1 MRPPLEKVCLAC
13 GFCVGVIHEI
23 TPKPCCRFEMKVI
36 AMKERILD
44 ALSQSALEGKTVIQ
58 LQIFSHQARCAITS
72 SAEFF
77 RGAFLGIPVVFL
89 SAEKFAVEDFAL
101 IFKD

>member
-1 MRPPLEKVCLAC
+1 
-13 GFCVGVIHEI
+13 
-23 TPKPCCRFEMKVI
+23 
-36 AMKERILD
+36 MKERILN

-58 LQIFSHQARCAITS
+58 VQIFSQQARYAITS

-89 SAEKFAVEDFAL
+89 SSGEFSVEDFVL
-101 IFKD
+101 IYKD

>member
-1 MRPPLEKVCLAC
+1 
-13 GFCVGVIHEI
+13 
-23 TPKPCCRFEMKVI
+23 
-36 AMKERILD
+36 MKERILN

-58 LQIFSHQARCAITS
+58 VQIFSQQARSAITS

-89 SAEKFAVEDFAL
+89 SSGEFSVEDFVL
-101 IFKD
+101 IYKD